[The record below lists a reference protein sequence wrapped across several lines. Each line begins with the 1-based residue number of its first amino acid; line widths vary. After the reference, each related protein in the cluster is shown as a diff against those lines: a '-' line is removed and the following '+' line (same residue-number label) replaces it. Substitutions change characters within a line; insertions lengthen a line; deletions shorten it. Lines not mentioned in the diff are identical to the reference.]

1 MKGLGYYTPTNGEY
15 DDATRQAFA
24 AFIGNENFEERADP
38 DKGWMDGPVLEY
50 LLKKFK

>member
-24 AFIGNENFEERADP
+24 AFIANENFEERADP

-50 LLKKFK
+50 LVKKFK